1 MRLVAENRLQSL
13 EGKVYELKRKADIL
27 LEKGK
32 RS

>member
-1 MRLVAENRLQSL
+1 MKNIADARLQSL
-13 EGKVYELKRKADIL
+13 EGKVYEIKRKADIL